1 MAARR
6 KTKISKLLILF
17 LVIVLLIVGYTLID
31 NAIRP
36 TILSLSEAKLRAI
49 AVQAMND
56 AVRETVGSDISYTD
70 LINIQKDAD
79 GNIALVSANAVKMNQ
94 LAASTAIAAQ
104 DRILNLGEQGIGIP
118 IGTIL
123 GGQLMTGRGPKVN
136 VKFEP
141 VGSVTT
147 DFMTEFEDAGIN
159 QTRHKVYLVFNA
171 TVRILISNAAQTVE
185 ISTQVLISDTII
197 IGDVPENYFQ
207 GTQDQLLN
215 LLPGNQNN

>member
-1 MAARR
+1 MAVRR
-6 KTKISKLLILF
+6 KIKITKLLI
-17 LVIVLLIVGYTLID
+17 VIVLIALLIVGYTLID
-31 NAIRP
+31 NAIKP

-56 AVRETVGSDISYTD
+56 AVRETVGSDVSYSD
-70 LINIQKDAD
+70 LINIQKDSE
-79 GNIALVSANAVKMNQ
+79 GKIVLVSANAVKMNQ

-104 DRILNLGEQGIGIP
+104 DKILNLGEQGIGIP

-123 GGQLMTGRGPKVN
+123 GGQLMTGRGPQVK

-141 VGSVTT
+141 VGSVST

-171 TVRILISNAAQTVE
+171 TVRILIANASQTVE
-185 ISTQVLISDTII
+185 ITSQVLIADTII
-197 IGDVPENYFQ
+197 IGEVPQNYFQ

-215 LLPGNQNN
+215 LLPGNS

>member
-1 MAARR
+1 MRR
-6 KTKISKLLILF
+6 RFKISRLLIV
-17 LVIVLLIVGYTLID
+17 LVVLALLIVGYITID
-31 NAIRP
+31 NTIRP
-36 TILSLSEAKLRAI
+36 TILSISEARLRAL

-56 AVRETVGSDISYTD
+56 AVRETVGSDVNYSD
-70 LINIQKDAD
+70 LVNIVKDAD
-79 GNIALVSANAVKMNQ
+79 GKIVLVSANAVLMNK

-104 DRILNLGEQGIGIP
+104 DKILNLGEQGIGIP
-118 IGTIL
+118 VGTVF
-123 GGQLMTGRGPKVN
+123 GGQLMTGRGPQIN

-171 TVRILISNAAQTVE
+171 AVRILIGNAAQTVE
-185 ISTQVLISDTII
+185 ISTHVLISDTII
-197 IGDVPENYFQ
+197 IGEVPQNYFQ

-215 LLPGNQNN
+215 LLPGN